1 LKELNPL
8 TTTSF
13 ETPNMRSP
21 RTSRSHPLKIAVVEG
36 PPFRGALGLTFAPGK
51 KDPTSWPSPWVRG
64 LSADLDAIVAWGAG
78 TLVTL
83 IEAHE
88 FDLLGIPTLSAEVCR
103 RGINWLHLPIRDVD
117 VPDLAFER
125 SWPAHSAELRRRLR
139 AGDNVLVHCRGG
151 LGRAGMIT
159 ARLLVEEGVNATKAI
174 QAVRDVRPGAIETL
188 AQEGWV
194 KTGRSRLRASLS
206 GP

>member
-1 LKELNPL
+1 MKERNPL
-8 TTTSF
+8 TTTGF
-13 ETPNMRSP
+13 ETPNMRP
-21 RTSRSHPLKIAVVEG
+21 PITSRLHPLEIAVVEG
-36 PPFRGALGLTFAPGK
+36 APFRGALCLTFAPGK
-51 KDPTSWPSPWVRG
+51 KDPTSWPSPWLRD
-64 LSADLDAIVAWGAG
+64 LLADLDVIVAWGAG

-88 FDLLGIPTLSAEVCR
+88 FDLLGIPTLGAEVRR
-103 RGINWLHLPIRDVD
+103 RGIEWLHLPIRNVD
-117 VPDLAFER
+117 VPDAFFER

-159 ARLLVEEGVNATKAI
+159 ARLPVEEGVNATKAI
-174 QAVRDVRPGAIETL
+174 EAVRDVRPGAIETR

-194 KTGRSRLRASLS
+194 KLA
-206 GP
+206 